1 MSKRMGR
8 PPGGPRKV
16 QAFVFLPPE
25 QHAWFMALPP
35 KERTAWLVAK
45 IEEDRKGKQDDARS
59 D

>member
-1 MSKRMGR
+1 MTTKRMGR

-35 KERTAWLVAK
+35 KERTAWVMAMITK
-45 IEEDRKGKQDDARS
+45 AQEG
-59 D
+59 